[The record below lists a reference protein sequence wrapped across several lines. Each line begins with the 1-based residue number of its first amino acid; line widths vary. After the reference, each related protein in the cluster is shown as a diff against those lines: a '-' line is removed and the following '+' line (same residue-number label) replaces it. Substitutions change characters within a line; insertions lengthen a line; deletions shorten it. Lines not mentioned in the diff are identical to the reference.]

1 MDMEAIHVDVRRK
14 DDVLDF
20 NADLQRAKILARL
33 LDSEFSLAGVRFGL
47 DAIVGLVPVVG
58 DTVSFIAGIYP
69 IHLARKHKLGRA
81 VELRMWG
88 NLIIDY
94 FGGLVPIAGDAFDV
108 AFKANLKNV
117 ELLEKAAQRS

>member
-88 NLIIDY
+88 ISSSTISADSCRSRGMHLTWR
-94 FGGLVPIAGDAFDV
+94 
-108 AFKANLKNV
+108 LK
-117 ELLEKAAQRS
+117 RI